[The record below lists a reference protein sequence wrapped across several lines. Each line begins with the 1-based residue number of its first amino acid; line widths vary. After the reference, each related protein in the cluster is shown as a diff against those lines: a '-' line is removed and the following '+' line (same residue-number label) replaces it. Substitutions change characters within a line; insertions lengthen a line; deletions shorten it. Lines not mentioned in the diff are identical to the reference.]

1 MLEKNL
7 NNLFENVFK
16 KLKKSNSIQKST
28 KVTDITIVNGPL
40 SPFDSVSFIELTT
53 SLEESI
59 EKLNKKSFH
68 IILNEIPQFKKGL
81 GIIKIIDLKKYILKK
96 IKK

>member
-1 MLEKNL
+1 MHEKNL
-7 NNLFENVFK
+7 NNLFEDVIR
-16 KLKKSNSIQKST
+16 KLKKSNSIQKT
-28 KVTDITIVNGPL
+28 VKINDNTIVNGPL

-53 SLEESI
+53 FLEEEI

-81 GIIKIIDLKKYILKK
+81 GTIKIKDLKKYILKK
-96 IKK
+96 NKK